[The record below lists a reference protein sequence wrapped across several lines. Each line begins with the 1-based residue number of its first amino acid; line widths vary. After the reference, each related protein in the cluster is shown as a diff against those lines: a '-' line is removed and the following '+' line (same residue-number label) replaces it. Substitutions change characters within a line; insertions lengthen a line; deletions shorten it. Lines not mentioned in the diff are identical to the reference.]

1 MLVRWWWTKCLKSL
15 CLILLLY
22 FINISGHGLRRI
34 KKKTIT
40 NSTIRQYVHTYNI
53 LKKYLPTITVDKINR
68 NIYQKFI
75 DDYGQNHAKETVIK
89 INALVHSAVK
99 DAVYDGIMEKD
110 FIPRTSLVYD
120 PNKTWKIDYLNVSE
134 MKQLVEY
141 LKNTRTKNYTSKYMI
156 LLAIYTGMR
165 LGEVQ
170 GLKWSDINFNF
181 KTITISRS
189 WNAIEH
195 KYQEPKT
202 ESSKRT
208 IRVNQEI
215 LKIISELKVNGY
227 QETFMNQFKTLPT
240 SGAVNK
246 VLRNSLK
253 ELGINKHRF
262 HFHSLR
268 HTHVAYLLSNDV
280 DIYVISKRLAILT
293 SQLLLTSIHI

>member
-1 MLVRWWWTKCLKSL
+1 MADIIKRYGKYQARVDYYDDDGKRHFKSKSGFKTKKEAQLFVSQMVVDKMSKKFVPNTPPL
-15 CLILLLY
+15 FYKY
-22 FINISGHGLRRI
+22 FWSWFETY
-34 KKKTIT
+34 KEKTIT

-202 ESSKRT
+202 ESSKR
-208 IRVNQEI
+208 
-215 LKIISELKVNGY
+215 
-227 QETFMNQFKTLPT
+227 
-240 SGAVNK
+240 
-246 VLRNSLK
+246 
-253 ELGINKHRF
+253 
-262 HFHSLR
+262 
-268 HTHVAYLLSNDV
+268 
-280 DIYVISKRLAILT
+280 
-293 SQLLLTSIHI
+293 